1 MTEQTEAP
9 IEQLRLNSTHRLAS
23 WFHHS
28 ADLFEIDP
36 PYQRGSVWSVDQ
48 RRGLVKS
55 FLMGVPVPAIVV
67 NRRDQAM
74 GWVGGGDGRTFYA
87 VVDGKQRIETIRAWF
102 SGELAVPATWFDA
115 DRVVSTVEADDGP
128 YVRFDGL
135 SDTGRR
141 LTDTRFGIPV
151 VEASVTSVAAE
162 AELYLLLNGAGTAHS
177 DADMANAADV
187 AGVKA

>member
-9 IEQLRLNSTHRLAS
+9 IERQRLNSTHRLAS

-67 NRRDQAM
+67 TRRDEAM
-74 GWVGGGDGRTFYA
+74 GWVGGGDGGTFYA

-102 SGELAVPATWFDA
+102 SGELAVPATWFETDL
-115 DRVVSTVEADDGP
+115 VVTVVETDDGP
-128 YVRFDGL
+128 YVTFDGL

-151 VEASVTSVAAE
+151 VEASVASVVAE
-162 AELYLLLNGAGTAHS
+162 AELYLLLNGAGTAQS
-177 DADMANAADV
+177 DADMANAAHA
-187 AGVKA
+187 AGGLR